1 MGEIETM
8 GSRIDDDDAPLGD
21 GSSTPPTGT
30 PASSRASGA
39 PPALDVPP
47 APGVP
52 HAFAV
57 PPAPPVPSLRLSELD
72 SVLDADLHP
81 GPEPEEHTSP
91 GVAPPPEPLYA
102 EGAPP
107 SSDRSSEQ
115 VSDRPSQRPT
125 RRPGP
130 QVVVGSGSHASRGG
144 EENYAAF
151 AARAGREG
159 AEVEGAVRD
168 GAGLE
173 SAVLESAVRDG
184 AELESAGPLEAAAM
198 NVIEEAPVALGP
210 LPSSPNDLEEPVAKF
225 AAVVRE
231 DAACA
236 EAARAE
242 AEVARMLRESQV
254 RNRKILAGG
263 GLALLLFALVTWVK
277 APEAPAP
284 SADVTPAVDTASA
297 APSDREA
304 PDASKDAQVR
314 AVGSAEGDSSEP
326 EVVGEMA
333 AAQTGKAGDAEPTD
347 ARAETRREPG
357 KSSGETKSRPRSSPR
372 RDDPDAPWIRR

>member
-1 MGEIETM
+1 M

-168 GAGLE
+168 GA
-173 SAVLESAVRDG
+173 VLESAVRDG
-184 AELESAGPLEAAAM
+184 AGLESAGPLEAAAM
-198 NVIEEAPVALGP
+198 NVIEEASVAAAP
-210 LPSSPNDLEEPVAKF
+210 LPSPPNDLEEPVAQF

-231 DAACA
+231 DAARA

-242 AEVARMLRESQV
+242 AEVARMLRESQA
-254 RNRKILAGG
+254 RSRKILAGG
-263 GLALLLFALVTWVK
+263 GLALLLFALVMWVK
-277 APEAPAP
+277 APEASTP
-284 SADVTPAVDTASA
+284 SADVTPAVGTASA
-297 APSDREA
+297 ASADREV
-304 PDASKDAQVR
+304 PDASRDVPVR
-314 AVGSAEGDSSEP
+314 AAGSAEGDSSEP
-326 EVVGEMA
+326 EVLGEMA

-347 ARAETRREPG
+347 ARTETRREPG
-357 KSSGETKSRPRSSPR
+357 KTSGATKPRPRSSSR

>member
-1 MGEIETM
+1 TRFSRDWSSDVCSSDLHSTGSRGWRFLPLVRSSALGGTVRLERCSRGGEGGRAGRAAPRTCDLRLTLGAMGPQTAGARPRMEGTFFLGVIGPRARSSRRWMGEIETM

-72 SVLDADLHP
+72 SVLVADLHP

-159 AEVEGAVRD
+159 ADVEGAVRD
-168 GAGLE
+168 GAVLE

-184 AELESAGPLEAAAM
+184 AGLESAGPLEAAAM
-198 NVIEEAPVALGP
+198 NVIEEASVAAAP
-210 LPSSPNDLEEPVAKF
+210 LPSPPNDLEEPV
-225 AAVVRE
+225 
-231 DAACA
+231 
-236 EAARAE
+236 
-242 AEVARMLRESQV
+242 
-254 RNRKILAGG
+254 
-263 GLALLLFALVTWVK
+263 
-277 APEAPAP
+277 
-284 SADVTPAVDTASA
+284 
-297 APSDREA
+297 
-304 PDASKDAQVR
+304 
-314 AVGSAEGDSSEP
+314 
-326 EVVGEMA
+326 
-333 AAQTGKAGDAEPTD
+333 
-347 ARAETRREPG
+347 
-357 KSSGETKSRPRSSPR
+357 
-372 RDDPDAPWIRR
+372 

>member
-1 MGEIETM
+1 M

-159 AEVEGAVRD
+159 AEAEGAVRD
-168 GAGLE
+168 GAVLESAVLE

-184 AELESAGPLEAAAM
+184 AGLESAGPLEAAAM
-198 NVIEEAPVALGP
+198 NVIEEASVAAAP
-210 LPSSPNDLEEPVAKF
+210 LPSPPNDLEEPVAQF

-231 DAACA
+231 DAARA

-242 AEVARMLRESQV
+242 AEVARMLRESQA
-254 RNRKILAGG
+254 RSRKILAGG
-263 GLALLLFALVTWVK
+263 GLALLLFALVMWVK
-277 APEAPAP
+277 APEASTP

-297 APSDREA
+297 ASADREV
-304 PDASKDAQVR
+304 PDASRDVPVR
-314 AVGSAEGDSSEP
+314 AAGSAEGDSSEP
-326 EVVGEMA
+326 EVLGEMA

-347 ARAETRREPG
+347 ARTETRREPG
-357 KSSGETKSRPRSSPR
+357 KTSGATKPRPRSSSR

>member
-159 AEVEGAVRD
+159 ADVEGAVRD
-168 GAGLE
+168 G
-173 SAVLESAVRDG
+173 AVLESAVRDG
-184 AELESAGPLEAAAM
+184 AGLESAGPLEAAAM
-198 NVIEEAPVALGP
+198 NVIEEASVAAAP
-210 LPSSPNDLEEPVAKF
+210 LPSPPNDLEEPVAQF

-231 DAACA
+231 DAARA

-242 AEVARMLRESQV
+242 AEVARMLRESQA
-254 RNRKILAGG
+254 RSRKILAGG
-263 GLALLLFALVTWVK
+263 GLALLLFALVMWVK
-277 APEAPAP
+277 APEASTP
-284 SADVTPAVDTASA
+284 SADVTPAVGTASA
-297 APSDREA
+297 ASADREV
-304 PDASKDAQVR
+304 PDASRDVPVR
-314 AVGSAEGDSSEP
+314 AAGSAEGDSSEP
-326 EVVGEMA
+326 EVLGEMA

-347 ARAETRREPG
+347 ARTETRREPG
-357 KSSGETKSRPRSSPR
+357 KTSGATKPRPRSSSR